1 MTRSRPAG
9 PARRG
14 PPRSHGAGRPRKPPA
29 HLLGTRVTLT
39 SDSATRSPSHGQAR
53 RPNWHRD
60 LGGRG
65 PASVPP
71 PATLETAA
79 SVMILF
85 MFTTKNRRGMLAF
98 VLLRMRE
105 AYPSM
110 VQSSL
115 RVFATSEPISKI
127 SYGSMFRP
135 AASTALMC
143 PLPLIRPM
151 DSQFVLSNVV
161 ALYTKARPVD
171 FIQGKVLPRI
181 DSGRDDGHH
190 KEGPKSKPVWS
201 HFVRVTI
208 AGVLELF
215 SRNGLSL

>member
-1 MTRSRPAG
+1 MIASQFCPYIVEMVGGGFGGALCGGARSRMCPALL
-9 PARRG
+9 RREVW
-14 PPRSHGAGRPRKPPA
+14 AA
-29 HLLGTRVTLT
+29 VWVLLR
-39 SDSATRSPSHGQAR
+39 
-53 RPNWHRD
+53 
-60 LGGRG
+60 
-65 PASVPP
+65 
-71 PATLETAA
+71 AA